1 MTTGENG
8 AKNKSFKILPA
19 TEFSVVIPRLLS
31 SMMMHINV
39 EADIRNGLNLMKYA
53 INHPQNFK
61 LTSYEIE
68 WNKECMNTG
77 MTEYKNKI
85 RKVSWLRVLFAFSI
99 GLAQTMIAIIM
110 EFIVIIYL
118 ASLKDLM
125 DIIRQFASMSAIV
138 RFDDMYAAAIFENK
152 MLKVVGKKL
161 KFKYKRYMGFEHEQE
176 NNGVREIR
184 STLSERQHLLENEN
198 ILEDPKKD
206 YVLFQVLRVIH
217 KFLRMYYVCF
227 CYYFVPFIS
236 VMVTFLDNM
245 YATKAK

>member
-1 MTTGENG
+1 
-8 AKNKSFKILPA
+8 
-19 TEFSVVIPRLLS
+19 
-31 SMMMHINV
+31 
-39 EADIRNGLNLMKYA
+39 
-53 INHPQNFK
+53 
-61 LTSYEIE
+61 
-68 WNKECMNTG
+68 MNTG

-161 KFKYKRYMGFEHEQE
+161 KYKYKRYMGFEHEQE
-176 NNGVREIR
+176 KTEVREIR
-184 STLSERQHLLENEN
+184 STLSERQ
-198 ILEDPKKD
+198 
-206 YVLFQVLRVIH
+206 
-217 KFLRMYYVCF
+217 
-227 CYYFVPFIS
+227 
-236 VMVTFLDNM
+236 
-245 YATKAK
+245 